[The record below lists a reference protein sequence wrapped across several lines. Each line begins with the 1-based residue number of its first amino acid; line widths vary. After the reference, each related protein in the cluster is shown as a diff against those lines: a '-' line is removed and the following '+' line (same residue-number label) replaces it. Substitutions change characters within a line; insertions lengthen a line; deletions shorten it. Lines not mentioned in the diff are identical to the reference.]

1 MGLFRSGPPS
11 HESVYQIPL
20 EKIIPNPFQPRRV
33 FDESKMLEL
42 TQSVREFGVLQPI
55 TVRKRGE
62 WYEII
67 AGERRSRAARGAGLT
82 VIPAIIRE
90 LNDQEMALISLIE
103 NLQRE
108 DLNVVDEARGY
119 ERLLQEFHVTQEELA
134 NRVGKSQ
141 STIANK
147 LRLLRLSHEVLEYL
161 IRDDLT
167 ERHARAL
174 LRLPSEEIQ
183 MSLVGEIVQRG
194 LNVRQTEKR
203 VEELLADQS
212 DSEVAATTAPMRVF
226 VPKNVRIYV
235 NEFKGVVKKMQD
247 LGLDVNMDQADA
259 GDCWEVTIRIKK

>member
-20 EKIIPNPFQPRRV
+20 EKVIPNPFQPRRV

-42 TQSVREFGVLQPI
+42 TQSVREFGILQPI

-67 AGERRSRAARGAGLT
+67 AGERRSRAARAAGLA

-119 ERLLQEFHVTQEELA
+119 ERLLKEFNVTQEELA

-147 LRLLRLSHEVLEYL
+147 LRLLRLPHDLLEYL
-161 IRDDLT
+161 IRDELT

-174 LRLPSEEIQ
+174 LRLPTEEMQ
-183 MSLVGEIVQRG
+183 TNVVQEIIQRG
-194 LNVRQTEKR
+194 LNVRQTEER
-203 VEELLADQS
+203 VEDYLAEQS
-212 DSEVAATTAPMRVF
+212 AGEVAATAPVRRF
-226 VPKNVRIYV
+226 VPKNVRIFV
-235 NEFKGVVKKMQD
+235 NEFKKVVDSMKGA
-247 LGLDVNMDQADA
+247 GLDASFDQTDA

>member
-1 MGLFRSGPPS
+1 MGLFRTGPAS
-11 HESVYQIPL
+11 HESVFQIPL
-20 EKIIPNPFQPRRV
+20 EKIIPNPFQPRRI

-42 TQSVREFGVLQPI
+42 TQSVREFGILQPI

-67 AGERRSRAARGAGLT
+67 AGERRSRAARGAGLA

-119 ERLLQEFHVTQEELA
+119 ERLLKEFNVTQEELA

-147 LRLLRLSHEVLEYL
+147 LRLLRLPHDVLEYL
-161 IRDDLT
+161 VRDDLT

-174 LRLPSEEIQ
+174 LRLPSEEVQ
-183 MSLVGEIVQRG
+183 MSVVQEIVEKG

-203 VEELLADQS
+203 IEDYLRDDGEN
-212 DSEVAATTAPMRVF
+212 EVAATAPMRLF
-226 VPKNVRIYV
+226 VPKNVRIYL
-235 NEFKGVVKKMQD
+235 NEFRGVVKKMQD

-259 GDCWEVTIRIKK
+259 GDCWEFTIRIKK